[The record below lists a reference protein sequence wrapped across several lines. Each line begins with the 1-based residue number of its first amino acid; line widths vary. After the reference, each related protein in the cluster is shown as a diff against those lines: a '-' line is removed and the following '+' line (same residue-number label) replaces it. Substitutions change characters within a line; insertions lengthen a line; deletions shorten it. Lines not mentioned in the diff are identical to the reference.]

1 MWCLKKHWCL
11 QKKIQ
16 GTNKMN
22 HLYFYH
28 PEITTIGILLNF
40 VLDRVVFK
48 IICVH
53 MLIMYICIPTMCIF
67 VLILSE

>member
-1 MWCLKKHWCL
+1 MVFEETLVFTE
-11 QKKIQ
+11 KIQ

-28 PEITTIGILLNF
+28 PEITTISILVNF
-40 VLDRVVFK
+40 LSDCVEFQ

-53 MLIMYICIPTMCIF
+53 IQTICVPTVYIF
-67 VLILSE
+67 VLILLSE

>member
-1 MWCLKKHWCL
+1 MVFEETLVFTE
-11 QKKIQ
+11 KIQ

-28 PEITTIGILLNF
+28 PEITTISILVNF
-40 VLDRVVFK
+40 LSDYVEFQ

-53 MLIMYICIPTMCIF
+53 IQTIYVYLLRIY
-67 VLILSE
+67 LY